1 MLEMI
6 TEHKYTGADSRH
18 DLLSSMIDASNEE
31 AGDALTDSELMG
43 KALLCRVNSRVNF
56 YGQEIFISFF
66 WRVMRCGHIDLTR
79 TDRFYFPSG

>member
-43 KALLCRVNSRVNF
+43 KPTALLCRVNS
-56 YGQEIFISFF
+56 
-66 WRVMRCGHIDLTR
+66 
-79 TDRFYFPSG
+79 